1 MLLTL
6 LTFKRKRIEK
16 VFDEL
21 KNALKKDKAKVSLT
35 EFSRFGLLEMT
46 RQRIRLNLLHTVS
59 YDCPTCNGLGRIATP
74 DTVLTRIENWL
85 KRFRKKANDR
95 RLTIILNKKVIE
107 FINDTKSKAISGFM
121 WQNWMLI
128 DLKEDDTISPAEF
141 RIFSKKRKIDVTGEV

>member
-1 MLLTL
+1 
-6 LTFKRKRIEK
+6 
-16 VFDEL
+16 
-21 KNALKKDKAKVSLT
+21 
-35 EFSRFGLLEMT
+35 MT

-128 DLKEDDTISPAEF
+128 DIKEDDSISPAEF
-141 RIFSKKRKIDVTGEV
+141 RIYSKKRKIDVTDEV